1 MWVSATVKSL
11 QKKRSKGDIVDF
23 SVWHYTDI
31 LLSFDV
37 PVLFHSRFAGHLRFD
52 WCLVIMLE
60 AQISVKNKPSTDDVA
75 VEDIL
80 AVLLTYGQVGQS
92 PTGPV
97 CAQNI
102 SWGQLGDIAST
113 NTDSR
118 RFSLPSVTKYP
129 IHNCPHNYATYKD
142 PVLDL
147 SLFFYHFRGMQFLE
161 HPTSIRTSD
170 SVAQMLLKH
179 IQPNFET
186 YWPQESPSQPAW
198 VQSLG
203 KMLIPSHVQS
213 IDPQKHCEHPNSCKH
228 PQLTSLE
235 KSV

>member
-23 SVWHYTDI
+23 SVWH
-31 LLSFDV
+31 
-37 PVLFHSRFAGHLRFD
+37 
-52 WCLVIMLE
+52 LE

-129 IHNCPHNYATYKD
+129 IHNCPDNYAKYKD

-147 SLFFYHFRGMQFLE
+147 FLFFYHSRGMQFLE
-161 HPTSIRTSD
+161 HPTSIRTPD

-186 YWPQESPSQPAW
+186 IGPRNLPHSPPESNRSARCWSPHMFKASTLKST
-198 VQSLG
+198 VN
-203 KMLIPSHVQS
+203 IPIAVS
-213 IDPQKHCEHPNSCKH
+213 IPNSPHWKN
-228 PQLTSLE
+228 LFR
-235 KSV
+235 